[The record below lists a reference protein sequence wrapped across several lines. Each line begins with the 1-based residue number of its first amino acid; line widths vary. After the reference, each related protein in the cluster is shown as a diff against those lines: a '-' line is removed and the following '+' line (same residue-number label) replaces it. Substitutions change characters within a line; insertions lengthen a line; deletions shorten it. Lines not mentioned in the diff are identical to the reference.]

1 MKSGGLPTAISGFG
15 CACSLGFQ
23 VREVAQSLRSGS
35 AHVVPVDLFS
45 VDGCQAQ
52 TAAQFPDS
60 PAELAAWI
68 HPAAKRWSRAA
79 QSVLVVL
86 AEALQNHTNFQ
97 PDVVIVGTTSGGMD
111 LGETFYRRAIAG
123 GNLESA
129 SRRVRSYL
137 PQTPVLDALRVFGI
151 RAPVRVISNACA
163 SGTNALGM
171 AWHLVRSGQANRVI
185 AGGYDTLAQ
194 LVYAGFDCL
203 KASTPELCRP
213 FDAGRSGLV
222 LGEGAAFFL
231 IEREGPIK
239 IAGYG
244 SATDTHHL
252 TQPHPSGSGPA
263 TAMRRAL
270 EAANCEPD
278 AVDYINAHGTGT
290 PQNDACEAAAIQSV
304 CPEAAVSSTKAMTGH
319 TLGAAGAIEAA
330 FCAISIQQQFLPPTL
345 NFRSPDLGVSLD
357 FVVNAS
363 RETKSRKVLS
373 NSFGFGGAN
382 ASILFESA

>member
-1 MKSGGLPTAISGFG
+1 MKSGGFPVAISGFG
-15 CACSLGFQ
+15 CACSLGFH
-23 VREVAQSLRSGS
+23 VSGITDSLRSGS

-45 VDGCQAQ
+45 VEGCQAR
-52 TAAQFPDS
+52 TAAQFPGS
-60 PAELAAWI
+60 PDDFAAAV
-68 HPAAKRWSRAA
+68 HVPAKRWSRAA
-79 QSVLVVL
+79 QSVLIVL
-86 AEALQNHTNFQ
+86 AEALKDRRDFQ

-111 LGETFYRRAIAG
+111 FGESFYRRASEG
-123 GNLESA
+123 GNLDSA

-137 PQTPVLDALRVFGI
+137 PQTPVLDALRVLGI
-151 RAPVRVISNACA
+151 RSPVRVVSNACA

-171 AWHLVRSGQANRVI
+171 AWHLVQSGQANRVI
-185 AGGYDTLAQ
+185 AGGYDTLSQ

-231 IEREGPIK
+231 VEREGPIK

-263 TAMRRAL
+263 MAMRRAL
-270 EAANCEPD
+270 DAANCEPD

-290 PQNDACEAAAIQSV
+290 PQNDACEAAAILSV

-330 FCAISIQQQFLPPTL
+330 FCAISLQQGFLPPTL
-345 NFRSPDLGVSLD
+345 NFRSPDPGVCLD
-357 FVVNAS
+357 LVVNSS
-363 RETKSRKVLS
+363 RETACRKVLS

-382 ASILFESA
+382 ASILLESA

>member
-1 MKSGGLPTAISGFG
+1 MKREGFPVAISGLG
-15 CACSLGFQ
+15 CACSLGFHVSQ
-23 VREVAQSLRSGS
+23 VAQSLRSGS

-45 VDGCQAQ
+45 VEGCQAR

-60 PAELAAWI
+60 PAELAASI
-68 HPAAKRWSRAA
+68 HTPSRRWSRAA
-79 QSVLVVL
+79 QSVLIVL
-86 AEALQNHTNFQ
+86 AEALQNCETFQ

-111 LGETFYRRAIAG
+111 LGEAFYRRAADG
-123 GNLESA
+123 GNLDSA

-137 PQTPVLDALRVFGI
+137 PQTPVLDALRVLGI
-151 RAPVRVISNACA
+151 RAPVRVVSNACA

-194 LVYAGFDCL
+194 LVFAGFDCL

-231 IEREGPIK
+231 IEREGAIK
-239 IAGYG
+239 ITGYG

-270 EAANCEPD
+270 EAASCEPD

-304 CPEAAVSSTKAMTGH
+304 CPKAAVSSTKAMTGH

-330 FCAISIQQQFLPPTL
+330 FCAISLQQGFLPPTL
-345 NFRSPDLGVSLD
+345 NFRGPDPGVSLD

-363 RETKSRKVLS
+363 RESPPHKVLS

-382 ASILFESA
+382 ASILLEVE